1 MGVAPISLI
10 VNELEYTKAES
21 KPHVFEPVMSLPRYY
36 STMCLVNMGIL
47 ALEGGGAQPK
57 GLRLSEIKSVS
68 GITWS
73 IALEPLPPAIYAKG
87 ASANSLEL
95 GD

>member
-1 MGVAPISLI
+1 MCSKFLLSCQISEEAYDEYASQILVFAYTAIMGVAPISLI

-57 GLRLSEIKSVS
+57 GLR
-68 GITWS
+68 
-73 IALEPLPPAIYAKG
+73 
-87 ASANSLEL
+87 
-95 GD
+95 